1 MIQNKKKTNHVNLN
15 SNYVSIEEYSRNKIA
30 YSFNPEQ
37 IDLMILNIFDKINN
51 PKVLEDEKSI
61 IQDYFNDY
69 FY

>member
-1 MIQNKKKTNHVNLN
+1 MNLN

-51 PKVLEDEKSI
+51 QSS
-61 IQDYFNDY
+61 
-69 FY
+69 